1 MDVNDM
7 SERNSILSAQPVMR
21 VLGWLPRG
29 DALPEDVW
37 YRRHQGFVVFLWLQA
52 FALIGFGIVRGFDP
66 IHAVLEGG
74 VIAVFAFAA
83 RIRGVGRPAQA
94 VAATLGLLSASAIFV
109 HLSGG
114 VIEAHFHF
122 FVMVTLITLY
132 QLWVPF
138 LVSIAYVVLHHG
150 VMGSLDPQSVYN
162 HPAAID
168 NPFKWAAIHGIFILG
183 ATIAGLI
190 VWKRNEALL
199 LEERSRQ
206 KAEAEARRRQALE
219 MNDGIVQG
227 LAVAAMARELGQD
240 EKASIAIGE
249 TLAQARSIVSNL
261 IDELEKAGPLEP
273 GDLVREGPL
282 ETPEPEAVVD
292 R

>member
-1 MDVNDM
+1 MDAEHM
-7 SERNSILSAQPVMR
+7 SAGDPTPSDPPVMR
-21 VLGWLPRG
+21 LLRWLPRG

-37 YRRHQGFVVFLWLQA
+37 YRRHRGFVVFLWLQTI
-52 FALIGFGIVRGFDP
+52 ALIVFGIGRGFDP
-66 IHAVLEGG
+66 LHALLEGG
-74 VIAVFAFAA
+74 VIAIFAFAA
-83 RIRGVGRPAQA
+83 SIRSLGRPAQA

-150 VMGSLDPQSVYN
+150 VMGTIDPQSVYN

-199 LEERSRQ
+199 LEERSRE
-206 KAEAEARRRQALE
+206 KADAEARRRQALE

-227 LAVAAMARELGQD
+227 LAVAAMARELGHE
-240 EKASIAIGE
+240 EKANVAVEE
-249 TLAQARSIVSNL
+249 TLTQARSIVSNL
-261 IDELEKAGPLEP
+261 IDELEKTGPLQP
-273 GDLVREGPL
+273 GDLVREEPL
-282 ETPEPEAVVD
+282 ETPVPESVD